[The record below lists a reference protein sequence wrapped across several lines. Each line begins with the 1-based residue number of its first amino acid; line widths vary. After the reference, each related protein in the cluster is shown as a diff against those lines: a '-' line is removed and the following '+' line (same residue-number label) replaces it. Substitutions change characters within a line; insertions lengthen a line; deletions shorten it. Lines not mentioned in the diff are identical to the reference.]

1 MTKTDMTTTTLGP
14 KQRTEILASVKKC
27 ILKQHFNV
35 GGVNYSEWAKRFDQ
49 RSPSLLGVDI
59 EEFEDGVRKAL
70 AELASSHT
78 VFYHDRTNR
87 LLPQHSINATV
98 RAFGPDG
105 QQRWHFLD
113 VFEGGPA
120 HLAGIK
126 PGDMLVAVDGTPYA
140 PPTMPPFR
148 IGETHK
154 IAVSSAPGE
163 NSREIT
169 VSIPFRKGT
178 KDRPPI
184 VEPKSPIHRVAA
196 PKTGLLKIPF
206 FPGPTGI
213 SFANA
218 LDVAMRNLS
227 SQGCDRLI
235 IDLRGNI
242 GGSLGFARLAS
253 YLCAGRIPIGHSLTP
268 TRLRK
273 GYTRDSLP
281 RVPMPRTTSEF
292 MLALARFALRD
303 KSVMLLTQGLGPQP
317 FHGRVAI
324 LVNEWTN
331 SAAEMLA
338 SFASENRLATIIGT
352 KTAGNVLG
360 AVNQRVGA
368 GYWLRVPVFGW
379 YTSNGKCLE
388 GHGVSPDLQLDIDPT
403 SLDPAIDQQAR
414 RAVEVL
420 DAA

>member
-1 MTKTDMTTTTLGP
+1 
-14 KQRTEILASVKKC
+14 
-27 ILKQHFNV
+27 
-35 GGVNYSEWAKRFDQ
+35 
-49 RSPSLLGVDI
+49 
-59 EEFEDGVRKAL
+59 
-70 AELASSHT
+70 
-78 VFYHDRTNR
+78 
-87 LLPQHSINATV
+87 
-98 RAFGPDG
+98 
-105 QQRWHFLD
+105 
-113 VFEGGPA
+113 
-120 HLAGIK
+120 
-126 PGDMLVAVDGTPYA
+126 
-140 PPTMPPFR
+140 
-148 IGETHK
+148 
-154 IAVSSAPGE
+154 
-163 NSREIT
+163 
-169 VSIPFRKGT
+169 
-178 KDRPPI
+178 
-184 VEPKSPIHRVAA
+184 
-196 PKTGLLKIPF
+196 
-206 FPGPTGI
+206 
-213 SFANA
+213 
-218 LDVAMRNLS
+218 MRDLR

-268 TRLRK
+268 TRLRN
-273 GYTRDSLP
+273 GYTRDALP
-281 RVPMPRTTSEF
+281 RVPMPRTTPQF

-379 YTSNGKCLE
+379 CTPNGKCLE
-388 GHGVSPDLQLDIDPT
+388 GQGVLPDLEVDVDPL
-403 SLDPAIDQQAR
+403 SLDPAIDQLAR
-414 RAVEVL
+414 RAAEVL